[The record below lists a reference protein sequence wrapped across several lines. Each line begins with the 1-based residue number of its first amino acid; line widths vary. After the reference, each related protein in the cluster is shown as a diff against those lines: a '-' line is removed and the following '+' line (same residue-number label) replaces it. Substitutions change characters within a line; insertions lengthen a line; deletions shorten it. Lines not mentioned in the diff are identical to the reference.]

1 MARGSIGRERIISG
15 VVGSQPPN
23 ALQDDLNKELL
34 AVSLAWILLWLK
46 LVIINACHEEKKNI
60 IAAMERN
67 RW

>member
-34 AVSLAWILLWLK
+34 AVSLACILWLK
-46 LVIINACHEEKKNI
+46 LVIINACHEKNN
-60 IAAMERN
+60 IAAMERI